1 MANYVAK
8 RFAYMLF
15 TLWIII
21 TLTFLMMHALPGNPF
36 QKTDKKIPEA
46 VLNNLYTKYGLD
58 RPLYEQY
65 GVYWGNLL
73 RGDLGISMRSPTR
86 TVNEVIK
93 QHFPVSAELGLWALS
108 YSLIG
113 GLALGVVAA
122 LRRNKVTDRVAMVI
136 AVLGVSVPG
145 FVFASLLQY
154 VLGVQWQRWFG
165 HTLFP
170 VAGWGS
176 PLHVVM
182 PAFVLGI
189 GLLALNARMMR
200 SSMLDVLGQDYI
212 KTAKAKG
219 LSTFEVVWRHS
230 IRNAMLPIVTI
241 LGPALVNLVTGSL
254 ITEQI
259 FGIPGLGKF
268 FVQAIVNN
276 DYTLILGTTIFY
288 STLLVIALFLVDIA
302 YVLVD
307 PRIRLHKSRA

>member
-1 MANYVAK
+1 
-8 RFAYMLF
+8 
-15 TLWIII
+15 
-21 TLTFLMMHALPGNPF
+21 MMHALPGDPF

-46 VLNNLYTKYGLD
+46 VLANLNTKYGLD
-58 RPLYEQY
+58 KPLYAQY
-65 GVYWGNLL
+65 AVYWKNLL
-73 RGDLGISMRSPTR
+73 RGDLGISMRSPNR
-86 TVNEVIK
+86 TVNDMIT
-93 QHFPVSAELGLWALS
+93 QHFPVSAELGLWALT

-122 LRRNKVTDRVAMVI
+122 LRRNKTTDRMAMVI

-154 VLGVQWQRWFG
+154 LLGVQWQRWFG
-165 HTLFP
+165 QTLFP

-182 PAFVLGI
+182 PAFVLGL

-219 LSTFEVVWRHS
+219 LSSFEVVWRHS
-230 IRNAMLPIVTI
+230 IRNALLPIVTI

-254 ITEQI
+254 IIEQI

-288 STLLVIALFLVDIA
+288 STLLVVALFLVDFA

-307 PRIRLHKSRA
+307 PRIRLHTSRA